1 MNMKPYSLTLL
12 FLSVQFLAACST
24 TSQQPATIATKPTPS
39 ELNEQRI
46 IQINKEIVLEK
57 SATEKPE
64 WVLGEPSFEKEGF
77 LYFLSEGSDS
87 EGYALA
93 SRISKAGAAQE
104 LVETV
109 SLKVKSELTKSAQRH
124 GLNVSG
130 SFIQD
135 AVAMTSQA
143 VTIQDFSTSQT
154 YKEKVTNQKDGQ
166 IKYKV
171 YALYR
176 ISLSEYQMAK
186 ARALEQLQ
194 GRAAKIQ
201 DVQAEQT
208 AKILLNDLKQ
218 GG

>member
-1 MNMKPYSLTLL
+1 MNGAFK
-12 FLSVQFLAACST
+12 FFGCST
-24 TSQQPATIATKPTPS
+24 FVLLVACANQQQPAPVATKPTPS

-64 WVLGEPSFEKEGF
+64 WVLGEPSFEKDGF
-77 LYFLSEGSDS
+77 LYFLSEGSDA

-109 SLKVKSELTKSAQRH
+109 SIKVKSELTKSAQRH

-176 ISLSEYQMAK
+176 IPLSEYQMAK

-218 GG
+218 SN

>member
-1 MNMKPYSLTLL
+1 MKPYSLTLL

>member
-1 MNMKPYSLTLL
+1 MDTVFKFFGCSAFIL
-12 FLSVQFLAACST
+12 LAACASQ
-24 TSQQPATIATKPTPS
+24 QQPAPVAAKPTPS
-39 ELNEQRI
+39 ELTEQRI

-57 SATEKPE
+57 SSTEKPE
-64 WVLGEPSFEKEGF
+64 WVFGEPSFEKDGY

-124 GLNVSG
+124 GINVSG

-176 ISLSEYQMAK
+176 IPLSEYQMAK

>member
-1 MNMKPYSLTLL
+1 MNSVSKILGCSAFVMLT
-12 FLSVQFLAACST
+12 ACASK
-24 TSQQPATIATKPTPS
+24 QQPAPVAAKPTPS

-64 WVLGEPSFEKEGF
+64 WVVGEPSFEKDGF
-77 LYFLSEGSDS
+77 LYFLSEGADA

-93 SRISKAGAAQE
+93 YRISKAGAAQE

-124 GLNVSG
+124 GINVSG

-166 IKYKV
+166 IKFKV

-176 ISLSEYQMAK
+176 IPLSEYQMAK

-218 GG
+218 GS